1 MKIRILT
8 LKPSL
13 TDQPPIGRKIKIYP
27 RNNSSTI
34 IIPIILESELRSI
47 NIKCLIADLKAHLG
61 RFVARVIAVDDAATA
76 GFVLLDRLDFE
87 GFEKGAGDGG
97 LDDDLDYGRR
107 FYVSL
112 KKRGRAR
119 VMGQWGGRRRR
130 LYVSSARVIVD
141 FFAVSNHLGAMNDEF
156 SCRCPVGTSG
166 HGR

>member
-13 TDQPPIGRKIKIYP
+13 THQPPIGRKIKIYP
-27 RNNSSTI
+27 RNNSSAI

-47 NIKCLIADLKAHLG
+47 NIKCLVADLKAHLG

-97 LDDDLDYGRR
+97 LDDDLDCGRR
-107 FYVSL
+107 ILS
-112 KKRGRAR
+112 
-119 VMGQWGGRRRR
+119 
-130 LYVSSARVIVD
+130 
-141 FFAVSNHLGAMNDEF
+141 
-156 SCRCPVGTSG
+156 
-166 HGR
+166 

>member
-13 TDQPPIGRKIKIYP
+13 TDQPPIRRKIKIYP
-27 RNNSSTI
+27 RNNSSAI

-61 RFVARVIAVDDAATA
+61 RFVAGVVAVDDAAAA

-87 GFEKGAGDGG
+87 GFEEGAGDGG

-107 FYVSL
+107 FYVSS

-119 VMGQWGGRRRR
+119 
-130 LYVSSARVIVD
+130 
-141 FFAVSNHLGAMNDEF
+141 AVGKKKEEEKEEALRF
-156 SCRCPVGTSG
+156 
-166 HGR
+166 

>member
-13 TDQPPIGRKIKIYP
+13 THQPPIGRKIKIYP

-47 NIKCLIADLKAHLG
+47 NIKRLIADLKAHLG
-61 RFVARVIAVDDAATA
+61 RFVARVIAVDDAAAA

-107 FYVSL
+107 FDVSL
-112 KKRGRAR
+112 KREGGR
-119 VMGQWGGRRRR
+119 VQWGRRRR
-130 LYVSSARVIVD
+130 RRRREQALR
-141 FFAVSNHLGAMNDEF
+141 F
-156 SCRCPVGTSG
+156 
-166 HGR
+166 

>member
-13 TDQPPIGRKIKIYP
+13 PHKPPIRGKIKIYP

-47 NIKCLIADLKAHLG
+47 NIKCLVADLKAHLG

-87 GFEKGAGDGG
+87 GFEKSARDGG
-97 LDDDLDYGRR
+97 LDDDLDCGRR
-107 FYVSL
+107 FYVSSTE
-112 KKRGRAR
+112 RGRAR
-119 VMGQWGGRRRR
+119 CNGVVGKKKEKEEEGGGFTF
-130 LYVSSARVIVD
+130 LVPES
-141 FFAVSNHLGAMNDEF
+141 
-156 SCRCPVGTSG
+156 
-166 HGR
+166 

>member
-13 TDQPPIGRKIKIYP
+13 TNKPPIGRKIKIYP
-27 RNNSSTI
+27 RNNSCAI

-47 NIKCLIADLKAHLG
+47 NIKCLVADLKAYLG
-61 RFVARVIAVDDAATA
+61 RFVAGVIAVDNSAAA

-107 FYVSL
+107 VDVSL
-112 KKRGRAR
+112 KKRE
-119 VMGQWGGRRRR
+119 GGR
-130 LYVSSARVIVD
+130 V
-141 FFAVSNHLGAMNDEF
+141 
-156 SCRCPVGTSG
+156 
-166 HGR
+166 

>member
-13 TDQPPIGRKIKIYP
+13 TNKPPIRRKIKIYP
-27 RNNSSTI
+27 RNNSSAI

-47 NIKCLIADLKAHLG
+47 NIKCLVADLKAHLG

-112 KKRGRAR
+112 KEEREGACNGVVGKKEE
-119 VMGQWGGRRRR
+119 GGGFTF
-130 LYVSSARVIVD
+130 LVPES
-141 FFAVSNHLGAMNDEF
+141 
-156 SCRCPVGTSG
+156 
-166 HGR
+166 